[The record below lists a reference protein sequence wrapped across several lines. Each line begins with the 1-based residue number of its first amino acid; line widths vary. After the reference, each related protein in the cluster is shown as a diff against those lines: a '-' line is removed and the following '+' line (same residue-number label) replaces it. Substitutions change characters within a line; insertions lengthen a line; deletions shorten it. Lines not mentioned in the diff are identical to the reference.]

1 MTFPEKIVR
10 PGSYVSLVCVASG
23 NPAPQMKWLL
33 DGIWTVSTRPGAL
46 VSTYMGTT
54 GDVISYLNF
63 TSVDVSDSGLY
74 RCEAVNEA
82 GVSMHSKRLNV
93 FGPLFIRPISN
104 LTALAGTRFSV
115 NCPFG
120 GFPFDTIS
128 WKRGKKSKFYNNL
141 HTYISS
147 SFNSEELIL
156 LPYITKYYLVR
167 NIYTNYY

>member
-1 MTFPEKIVR
+1 MLEIGFFFSYADLAPKMKMTFPEKIVR

-46 VSTYMGTT
+46 VSTYMGST

-82 GVSMHSKRLNV
+82 GAASHSKRLNV
-93 FGPLFIRPISN
+93 FGPIFIRPISN
-104 LTALAGTRFSV
+104 LTALGGTRFAV

-120 GFPFDTIS
+120 GFPFEKIS
-128 WKRGKKSKFYNNL
+128 WKRGK
-141 HTYISS
+141 
-147 SFNSEELIL
+147 SFI
-156 LPYITKYYLVR
+156 
-167 NIYTNYY
+167 